1 MTTDQLAELQR
12 EIFEVKQLLQS
23 IQTSSRH
30 TAYGTTNFIGDLRS
44 DEYRLNTQIPVT
56 IEYDEDTVIAS
67 FYDVEEYGIGEDLE
81 EALSD
86 LCAGLVEY
94 YESLE
99 ENVHCLG
106 PLPTRH
112 WKYLKTLIS
121 RQENTNE
128 DKIS

>member
-1 MTTDQLAELQR
+1 MTMDQLAELQR

-23 IQTSSRH
+23 IRTPLRH
-30 TAYGTTNFIGDLRS
+30 PTDGTTIFIGDLRS
-44 DEYRLNTQIPVT
+44 NEYRLNTPIPVT

-67 FYDVEEYGIGEDLE
+67 FYDVEEYGVGEDLE

-99 ENVHCLG
+99 KNANCLG
-106 PLPTRH
+106 PLTVRH
-112 WKYLKTLIS
+112 WKYLQTLIL
-121 RQENTNE
+121 RQ
-128 DKIS
+128 DMIRLLR

>member
-23 IQTSSRH
+23 IQTPLRH
-30 TAYGTTNFIGDLRS
+30 PADGTTIFIGDLRS
-44 DEYRLNTQIPVT
+44 NEYRLNMPIPVT

-67 FYDVEEYGIGEDLE
+67 FYDVEEYGVGEDLE

-86 LCAGLVEY
+86 FCAGLVEY

-106 PLPTRH
+106 PLPARH

-121 RQENTNE
+121 RQENMFGRG
-128 DKIS
+128 